1 MTIDTGDI
9 IAFLALIASIYAIY
23 QNHKTNQRQAGLFDM
38 EIKLNELLIQKEQ
51 EEVVSK
57 LKADIKGRYHK
68 IGTNQHRLKLW
79 NDGLGTA
86 KNVSIDFNGQDG
98 IPLLWDDIESKF
110 PLDMTSKYSVE
121 LLAAMCWATPRKH
134 SIFIKWEDETGND
147 QKKELVLTVP

>member
-23 QNHKTNQRQAGLFDM
+23 QNHKTNQRQAGLLDM

-57 LKADIKGRYHK
+57 LKADIKGRYYK

-86 KNVSIDFNGQDG
+86 KNVSIDFNAQDG

-110 PLDMTSKYSVE
+110 PIDMTSKYSVE
-121 LLAAMCWATPRKH
+121 LLAAMCWETPRKH
-134 SIFIKWEDETGND
+134 SIFIKWEDETGNN